1 MFLHGSLEFLV
12 FNIYKLSS
20 VGKDTE
26 VVSRCLFRDL
36 EFKVVFLLN
45 RLPPKARDTN
55 LPYYLTNIWK
65 EKW

>member
-1 MFLHGSLEFLV
+1 MFFHGSLEFLV
-12 FNIYKLSS
+12 FNIYKLSGL
-20 VGKDTE
+20 GKDIE
-26 VVSRCLFRDL
+26 VVFRCFFRDL

-55 LPYYLTNIWK
+55 LPYDLTNTWK